1 MKKRLAVFLSLFIA
15 AVLTGGVV
23 WGCYADIPQTHYPTN
38 MLNVALYKADLVIE
52 GTIISATPAM
62 QQNYQKQIGNGKCT
76 SYTDYPMTEFTVRVK
91 DVKYGEAPSR
101 KIKIRM
107 GGRPGE
113 ITWKPEK
120 GDRVVMML
128 SCVLDE
134 ETGENLWCGCYLT
147 FVITSD
153 GLQALSEGPGK
164 SFNGKTK
171 EELYAYID
179 EVKSVL

>member
-1 MKKRLAVFLSLFIA
+1 MKKLICILLSCLLLSSCGGRYRYTAEDRPPIYGYSH
-15 AVLTGGVV
+15 TG
-23 WGCYADIPQTHYPTN
+23 DSLD
-38 MLNVALYKADLVIE
+38 LNIDFCNLIIE
-52 GTIISATPAM
+52 GKVLS
-62 QQNYQKQIGNGKCT
+62 NGKVKEVPNNF
-76 SYTDYPMTEFTVRVK
+76 YTNYPMTEFTVKVK

-171 EELYAYID
+171 EELYAYIY